1 MPQTIETVMTT
12 EVETV
17 DADAALVDA
26 ARLMH
31 DRDIGDVVVTDHGSV
46 AGIATDRDLAIRG
59 TARVANPIETPVREV
74 MSDDLVVATTDQT
87 VDEAID
93 LMREHALR
101 RLPVVEDGRLA
112 GIVSLGDL
120 AVQGEEGSVLGQ
132 ISAAEPSR

>member
-1 MPQTIETVMTT
+1 MPQTIEAVMTP

-17 DADAALVDA
+17 DADAALVEA

-31 DRDIGDVVVTDHGSV
+31 DRDIGDVVVTDEGKV

-59 TARVANPIETPVREV
+59 TARVAHPTETPVREV
-74 MSDDLVVATTDQT
+74 MSDELIVATTDQT
-87 VDEAID
+87 VDEAIN

-101 RLPVVEDGRLA
+101 RLPVVEDGQLA

-120 AVQGEEGSVLGQ
+120 AVQRDQDSALGE